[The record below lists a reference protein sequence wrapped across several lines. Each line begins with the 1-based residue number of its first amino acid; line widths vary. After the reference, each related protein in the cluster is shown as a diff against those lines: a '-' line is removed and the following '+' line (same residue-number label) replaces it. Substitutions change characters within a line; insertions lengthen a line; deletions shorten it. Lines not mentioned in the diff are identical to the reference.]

1 MTETSLRIHLWLF
14 IIVPIF
20 ISCEIE
26 ESVIQ
31 NDPVN
36 LYTQINELQERLL
49 VLQNKVSNLES
60 DNKTLTETNRGL
72 QSELQSIQRDLTIA
86 NTKITSLESI
96 NKTLNSQIEKV
107 NEMFSKLQNQLS
119 SPTIS
124 INPISN
130 GVSVETSTLNPE
142 FVISIFSDIYEEE
155 SIVIDGTYIDEISQ
169 SDQVIKLESSNS
181 MSIDLGKM
189 DTGLDISEMTHLHL
203 NYWITKVTSLKTT
216 LVSSS
221 PDNGAQDE
229 AVKEASY
236 VLTLGQLN
244 EWVKLEIPLNEFT
257 GVDFSHVTQIKLEKD
272 GEGSPLAVYFDEIY
286 LFNGDSTSE
295 ESDEGID
302 LDDPLY
308 EASDFV
314 WKAMNFWYFWQE
326 DVDLLADSQAT
337 DQKKYKKL
345 IEENSNP
352 RAFFESLLYNY
363 KQKGGD
369 EFSWFI
375 ENYVDQ
381 EKSFAGVS
389 KDHGMQFGLVRE
401 DREKLLGYVQVVHAG
416 SSAEERGVE
425 RGMLFSHVNDIRLT
439 VSNYEDLL
447 DFDDTFT
454 INLAEPRFF
463 GNSFVGIRLTDKRIT
478 LTRVEDFRRDPIVHK
493 DVLEIG
499 GKKIGYLF
507 YNQFVDGERIL
518 ELNDV
523 FAEFKTAGID
533 DLVVDLRYNRGG
545 FSFTANFM
553 ATAISGRNGDEVVGR
568 TYWNQ
573 KVLAAFF
580 NGEPEVEK
588 FPQGTSSKE
597 GEGEPINKLNLNR
610 VFFIVSSSS
619 ASASEGLINNLKPY
633 MEVIVVGEKTR
644 GKNSGSITLYDK
656 TDREPI
662 SYYIRGDGTV
672 NPNHTYALQPLVFK
686 SGNADGF
693 LDFEDGLVP
702 TITLRESIL
711 RLGKIGDLEELLL
724 NRVLQEIVPSAR
736 RSYTPPEDIVTF
748 EPFERPEDKVGIWHY
763 EFDEKFLRKLEN

>member
-1 MTETSLRIHLWLF
+1 MTETILRIHLWLF

-26 ESVIQ
+26 ESLIQ

-36 LYTQINELQERLL
+36 LYTQINELRERLL

-60 DNKTLTETNRGL
+60 DNKTLNETNRGL

-124 INPISN
+124 INPVAN
-130 GVSVETSTLNPE
+130 GISVETSTLSPE
-142 FVISIFSDIYEEE
+142 SVISIFSDIYEEE
-155 SIVIDGTYIDEISQ
+155 SIVIDDTYIDEISQ

-221 PDNGAQDE
+221 PANGNQDQT
-229 AVKEASY
+229 VKEASH

-257 GVDFSHVTQIKLEKD
+257 GVDFSHITQIKLEKD
-272 GEGSPLAVYFDEIY
+272 GEGSPLVAYFDEIY

-295 ESDEGID
+295 ESNEGID

-314 WKAMNFWYFWQE
+314 WRAMNFWYFWQE

-337 DQKKYKKL
+337 DRKEYKKL
-345 IEENSNP
+345 IEENSDP

-463 GNSFVGIRLTDKRIT
+463 GNSFIGIRLTDKRIT
-478 LTRVEDFRRDPIVHK
+478 LTRVEDFRRDPIVHN
-493 DVLEIG
+493 DILEIG

-507 YNQFVDGERIL
+507 YNQFVGGERIL

-573 KVLAAFF
+573 KVLAAIF

-588 FPQGTSSKE
+588 FPQRTSYKE

-656 TDREPI
+656 TDRDPI
-662 SYYIRGDGTV
+662 RYHTRGDGTV

-702 TITLRESIL
+702 TITLRESII
-711 RLGKIGDLEELLL
+711 RLGEIGDPEELLL

-736 RSYTPPEDIVTF
+736 RSFTPIEDTGTF
-748 EPFERPEDKVGIWHY
+748 EPFERPEDKEGIWHY
-763 EFDEKFLRKLEN
+763 EFDEKLLRKLEN